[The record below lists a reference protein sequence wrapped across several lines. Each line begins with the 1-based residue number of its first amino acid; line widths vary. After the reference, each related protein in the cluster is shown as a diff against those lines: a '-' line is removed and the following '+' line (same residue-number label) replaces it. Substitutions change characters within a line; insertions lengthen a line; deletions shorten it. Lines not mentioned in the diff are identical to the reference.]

1 MNKLHYT
8 KSKHQLNVEKAIKR
22 TVAFFLA
29 GAICGAGAT
38 TLIHKC
44 EAATIEPVPVKVES
58 ASITAPINPTPTP
71 KAEYV
76 LHSLGTFRTTAYCNC
91 RKCCGK
97 WAGGNTAS
105 GTKPTQGRTIA
116 VDKRVIPLGTKVIID
131 GHEYTA
137 EDTGR
142 AIKGKRI
149 DIYYNSHKEAL
160 NHGVQYKEVFI
171 IKKG

>member
-8 KSKHQLNVEKAIKR
+8 KSKKQLHTEKVIKR
-22 TVAFFLA
+22 IAVIFMA
-29 GAICGAGAT
+29 GAICGAGLT

-58 ASITAPINPTPTP
+58 VSITPTP
-71 KAEYV
+71 KPEYV
-76 LHSLGTFRTTAYCNC
+76 LHSLGRFKFTAYCKC

-97 WAGGNTAS
+97 WSAIGKTAS
-105 GTKPTQGRTIA
+105 GTIPTQGRTIA
-116 VDKRVIPLGTKVIID
+116 VDKTVIPLGTNVIIG

-137 EDTGR
+137 EDTGG
-142 AIKGKRI
+142 AIKGNRI
-149 DIYYNSHKEAL
+149 DVYFDSHQEAF
-160 NHGVQYKEVFI
+160 NFGVQYNEVFI